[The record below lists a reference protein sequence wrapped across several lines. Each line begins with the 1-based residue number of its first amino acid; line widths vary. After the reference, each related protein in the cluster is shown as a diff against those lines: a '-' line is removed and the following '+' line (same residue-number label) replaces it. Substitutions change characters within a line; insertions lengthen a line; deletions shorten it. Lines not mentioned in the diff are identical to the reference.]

1 MQILKDLNKFSCLP
15 CDRSKQVALLIV
27 EECFEVRL
35 NKYKNTQGA
44 CFPLHTPRLSLT
56 LDELKSFI

>member
-1 MQILKDLNKFSCLP
+1 M
-15 CDRSKQVALLIV
+15 ALLIV